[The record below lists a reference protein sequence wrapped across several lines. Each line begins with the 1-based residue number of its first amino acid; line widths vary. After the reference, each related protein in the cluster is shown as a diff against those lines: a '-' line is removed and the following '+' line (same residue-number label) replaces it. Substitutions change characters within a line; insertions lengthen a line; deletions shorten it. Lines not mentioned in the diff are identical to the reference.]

1 MKRIIRNFWT
11 FNCLVIAAGYLVG
24 LASAMDRQVMKKARY
39 EIAYA
44 TYLGGDQWDQARE
57 IIPYP
62 DGTVLIGGMTSS
74 SNMPTTTG
82 VVQPKYAGDDP
93 SLGHGGIIGGDAF
106 LVRLSADG
114 TKILMATY
122 FGGSK
127 QERGVYGML
136 LDSQGNIVIGSA
148 TRSSDMPTTKGAY
161 QTKYGGGEADMYA
174 AKLSSDMKRI
184 LWCTYVGGS
193 KNDWPR
199 GGLAL
204 DDQDNVYIVGGAN
217 SKDFPTTKGAF
228 QHKLK
233 GERNAAIVK
242 LSADGSKLIFSTL
255 LGGSNWDGI
264 MGVRVD
270 ASGNV
275 YVVGHTRS
283 PDFPVTPGA
292 PQSELGGK
300 SDCFMVKLSN
310 DGSRLIYSTYLGGVE
325 NEFAEHRPLLARDGT
340 FFLTG
345 VTSSPNFPTTKGAH
359 QRILR
364 GKNDGFVTKL
374 SSDGKSLGF
383 STLIGSS
390 GEEFFLMPMLDGEG
404 NAFFVGH
411 TTSHDFPITHDAL
424 QMAYRSGKVAR
435 DGDGLFVVLSADGS
449 KLNYATFLGGSGDDL
464 IRSVAIDPDG
474 EVYLVGS
481 TSSRDFPVTSNAVQT
496 HLAGNADAFVVKLV
510 PKGH

>member
-1 MKRIIRNFWT
+1 MKRIDRNFWM

-24 LASAMDRQVMKKARY
+24 SVSAMDRQVIKKARY

-74 SNMPTTTG
+74 SNMPTTPG

-106 LVRLSADG
+106 LIHLSPNG
-114 TKILMATY
+114 EKILTATY

-148 TRSSDMPTTKGAY
+148 TRSPDMPTTKGAY
-161 QTKYGGGEADMYA
+161 QRKYGGGEADMYA
-174 AKLSSDMKRI
+174 AKLSSDMKKI

-217 SKDFPTTKGAF
+217 SKNFPTTRGAF
-228 QHKLK
+228 QQKLK
-233 GERNAAIVK
+233 GGRNAAIVK

-255 LGGSNWDGI
+255 LGGSIWDGI
-264 MGVRVD
+264 MGIRVD

-275 YVVGHTRS
+275 YVAGHTRS
-283 PDFPVTPGA
+283 PDFPVMPGA
-292 PQSELGGK
+292 PQSKLDGK
-300 SDCFMVKLSN
+300 SDCFLAKLSN
-310 DGSRLIYSTYLGGVE
+310 DGGKLIYSTYLGGVE
-325 NEFAEHRPLLARDGT
+325 NEFAEHRPLLTPDGT
-340 FFLTG
+340 LFLTG
-345 VTSSPNFPTTKGAH
+345 VTSSPNFPTTPGAY
-359 QRILR
+359 QRILK
-364 GKNDGFVTKL
+364 GNNDGFVTKL
-374 SSDGKSLGF
+374 SLDGKSLSF

-390 GEEFFLMPMLDGEG
+390 GGEFFLMPTLDVEG
-404 NAFFVGH
+404 NLFFVGH
-411 TTSHDFPITHDAL
+411 TTSPDFPITPDAL
-424 QMAYRSGKVAR
+424 QRTYRSGKKAQ
-435 DGDGLFVVLSADGS
+435 DGDGLLVVLSPDGS
-449 KLNYATFLGGSGDDL
+449 KLIYATFLGGSGDDL
-464 IRSVAIDPDG
+464 IRSIAIGPEA

-496 HLAGNADAFVVKLV
+496 QLAGSADAFVVKLV
-510 PKGH
+510 PTGQ